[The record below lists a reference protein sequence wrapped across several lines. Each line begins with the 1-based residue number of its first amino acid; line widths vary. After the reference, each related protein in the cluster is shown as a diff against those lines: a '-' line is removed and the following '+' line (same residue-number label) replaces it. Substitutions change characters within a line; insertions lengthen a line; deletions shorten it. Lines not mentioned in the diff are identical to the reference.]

1 MKKLTSLFCLLALS
15 ANTVA
20 ASIAIVGGKVH
31 TMGDKG
37 TLDSATVLMKD
48 GKIVDV
54 IEGAFI
60 PDGYERIDATGKV
73 VTPGFIGAYTSL
85 GLVEVSSSS
94 GTVDASVKP
103 VAVSTTGAAYDVS
116 YAINTDSSLLA
127 ISRLE
132 GVTSAASTI
141 TSSEQL
147 FSGLG
152 SVITLSQGGN
162 SVLKPRAFMA
172 VNVANRGADHN
183 GESRAALWVTLE
195 NAVNEAKSA
204 ATNLSA
210 NDEWH
215 GVSSRADV
223 VALKR
228 VIAGDI
234 PLLMMAD
241 RAADIRQIIQFK
253 QRHPSIKVVLLHG
266 IEAWRVADELA
277 KADIP
282 VIVNPEYNLPGS
294 LEQLGATLANAG
306 RLEKAGVKVAIG
318 MDTHNI
324 RLMAQHAGNAVAN
337 GLSYEQG
344 LASVTSNVAAIF
356 HMEDAIG
363 TLNQNARADVV
374 IWSGDPLEVT
384 QAAEAVFIE
393 GEAMDMTSRQTKL
406 RDRYQAFY
414 EKGQNKTSQYVRP

>member
-294 LEQLGATLANAG
+294 FEQLGATLANAG

-406 RDRYQAFY
+406 RDRYQSFY

>member
-60 PDGYERIDATGKV
+60 PDGYEQIDATGKV

-294 LEQLGATLANAG
+294 FEQLGATLANAG

-406 RDRYQAFY
+406 RDRYQSFY

>member
-1 MKKLTSLFCLLALS
+1 MKKLTSLFCLLVLS

-253 QRHPSIKVVLLHG
+253 QRHPSIKVALLHG

-294 LEQLGATLANAG
+294 FEQLGATLANAG

-414 EKGQNKTSQYVRP
+414 EKGQNRTSQYVRP